1 MEQYPFYEYIAP
13 DIVEEGRVKGLEEGL
28 EKGLKKGLEKGLEEG
43 LEKGRAEER
52 AKTLGEQRNAAYMAV
67 NERFGDVPPALTRI
81 VNNAQN
87 VETLFDMRLYALTKA
102 NSLADIL
109 SFAETSVF

>member
-43 LEKGRAEER
+43 RAEER
-52 AKTLGEQRNAAYMAV
+52 AKTLGAQRNAAYMAV

-81 VNNAQN
+81 VDNAQN

>member
-43 LEKGRAEER
+43 RAEER
-52 AKTLGEQRNAAYMAV
+52 AKTLGAQRNAAYMAV